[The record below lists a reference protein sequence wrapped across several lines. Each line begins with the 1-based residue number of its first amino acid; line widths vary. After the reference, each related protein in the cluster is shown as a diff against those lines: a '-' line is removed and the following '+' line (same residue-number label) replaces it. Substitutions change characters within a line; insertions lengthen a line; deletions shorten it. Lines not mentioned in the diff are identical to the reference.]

1 MTLRGIYKGLWA
13 QHARAPWEWLTLNL
27 PLSQEVEIG
36 WGCGGYRGG
45 MGVWGWG
52 LYFEVLGRESEGLLC
67 QCPFFCPVSPA
78 LFAGLALKAPCVV
91 CEVKL

>member
-1 MTLRGIYKGLWA
+1 
-13 QHARAPWEWLTLNL
+13 
-27 PLSQEVEIG
+27 
-36 WGCGGYRGG
+36 